1 MLQAKRAS
9 FGDPLAESI
18 PTHVTLLPPTE
29 VEGDEL
35 PRWWSTS
42 GGGGDRA
49 SFPMV
54 LRGTGTFRPISP
66 VVFVQVSGG
75 LADCE
80 LLEKAVRR
88 GPLKRKLDFY
98 YHPHV
103 TVAHHVP
110 TRPSTGRSTI
120 SPTSSASSSSRVPPL
135 RARRGRGLAAGPLVR
150 PERGLTR
157 ADPQAVVGAA
167 PGDRR
172 LAGLEALRRPPRQ
185 PARGRGRLL
194 RLLLDLP
201 RRGAGLRHLRY
212 RPARPAPA
220 ARRHRDTINDALPG
234 FIQDETSKGIIA
246 VSPPRGGRCGA
257 TASSGWP
264 AWCWPAWAGSAP
276 CGTACARSSASR
288 ARRAT
293 P

>member
-1 MLQAKRAS
+1 MPTIGVSIAIPSPHAEMLQAKRAS

-29 VEGDEL
+29 VDDDEL
-35 PRWWSTS
+35 VDAVEHLEDVAAEQGHP
-42 GGGGDRA
+42 
-49 SFPMV
+49 FPMV

-110 TRPSTGRSTI
+110 EENLDRAFTELADFECTFDGD
-120 SPTSSASSSSRVPPL
+120 ASSTSTS
-135 RARRGRGLAAGPLVR
+135 
-150 PERGLTR
+150 T
-157 ADPQAVVGAA
+157 A
-167 PGDRR
+167 P
-172 LAGLEALRRPPRQ
+172 
-185 PARGRGRLL
+185 
-194 RLLLDLP
+194 
-201 RRGAGLRHLRY
+201 
-212 RPARPAPA
+212 
-220 ARRHRDTINDALPG
+220 
-234 FIQDETSKGIIA
+234 
-246 VSPPRGGRCGA
+246 
-257 TASSGWP
+257 TASG
-264 AWCWPAWAGSAP
+264 ARCAP
-276 CGTACARSSASR
+276 S
-288 ARRAT
+288 